1 MRRIAVSSVVISILI
16 VAVVVAASAAYT
28 GYQMSQYSAQVSAL
42 SSEVRSLNV
51 TIASQQQ
58 AIESQLGGLSSQQSA
73 LQSQLGGLSSQQ
85 SALQSQLSELRSSME
100 FPASAVDAT
109 GQQIVVYSM
118 PTHIVSLM
126 PSDTAII
133 FAVGAGPQVVGV
145 DKYSN
150 WPPYLSSLEANGT
163 IKNIGSGWYP
173 DPEVILST
181 RPDIVFGVSSVP
193 SNYALK
199 QQFAS
204 YGIPVVLLPDN
215 TIEDVVQSIY
225 TVGKLTGHEATA
237 QLLAENVTTELRFA
251 EDNVVGLNSTPT
263 ALIVWPSPIWV
274 AGNGTW
280 EDQMITAA
288 GGSNVFSNVSG
299 WEPVD
304 PEALLVEKPQ
314 VIIYTAGH
322 GEFNYTE
329 FMSTLYQELGPAAN
343 SVPAIANG
351 RVYAVTGAYNDW
363 LTEPGPFVGDGTILL
378 SVLIHPEAYGMNY
391 TAIPHVVSPETF
403 SLPVPSSLPV
413 ISTPNYVPAVSSP

>member
-1 MRRIAVSSVVISILI
+1 MRRKAISSVAVSLII
-16 VAVVVAASAAYT
+16 VAVVVASSAAYI
-28 GYQMSQYSAQVSAL
+28 GYQLNAYSAQVSELYSAV
-42 SSEVRSLNV
+42 SSLNR
-51 TIASQQQ
+51 TAASQASAISSIASQQQ
-58 AIESQLGGLSSQQSA
+58 SIQAQLSS
-73 LQSQLGGLSSQQ
+73 L
-85 SALQSQLSELRSSME
+85 ENSMK

-118 PTHIVSLM
+118 PTRVVSLM
-126 PSDTAII
+126 PSDTAIL

-145 DKYSN
+145 DEYSN
-150 WPPYLSSLEANGT
+150 WPPYLSALEANGT
-163 IKNIGSGWYP
+163 VKNVGSGWYP
-173 DPEVILST
+173 DPEVILSA

-199 QQFAS
+199 QQFAA

-215 TIEDVVQSIY
+215 TIEDVLQSIY
-225 TVGKLTGHEATA
+225 TAGRLTGHTGTA
-237 QLLAENVTTELRFA
+237 QLLAENVTAELSYA
-251 EDNVVGLNSTPT
+251 EDSTVGLNRTSA

-304 PEALLVEKPQ
+304 PEALLAARPQ

-322 GEFNYTE
+322 GQFNYTE
-329 FMSTLYQELGPAAN
+329 FMSTLYQELGPAAD

-351 RVYAVTGAYNDW
+351 RVYAVTGEYNDW
-363 LTEPGPFVGDGTILL
+363 LTEPGPFVGEGAILL
-378 SVLIHPEAYGMNY
+378 SVLLQPGAYGMNY
-391 TAIPHVVSPETF
+391 TSIPHVVSPETLK
-403 SLPVPSSLPV
+403 LPVPASVPV
-413 ISTPNYVPAVSSP
+413 ISTPQYAPVVSSP

>member
-1 MRRIAVSSVVISILI
+1 MRRKAISSIVISILI
-16 VAVVVAASAAYT
+16 VAVVVAASAAYI

-42 SSEVRSLNV
+42 STEVGSLNA
-51 TIASQQQ
+51 TIVSQQH
-58 AIESQLGGLSSQQSA
+58 AIESQLSGLSSQQNA
-73 LQSQLGGLSSQQ
+73 MQSQLN
-85 SALQSQLSELRSSME
+85 ELRSSME

-133 FAVGAGPQVVGV
+133 FAVGAGSQVVGV
-145 DKYSN
+145 DEYSN

-163 IKNIGSGWYP
+163 VKDIGSGWYP

-215 TIEDVVQSIY
+215 TVEDVIQSIY

-237 QLLAENVTTELRFA
+237 QALAENVTAQLRFA
-251 EDNVVGLNSTPT
+251 EDKVVGLNSTPT

-288 GGSNVFSNVSG
+288 GGSNAFSNVSG

-304 PEALLVEKPQ
+304 PEALIVEKPQ

-329 FMSTLYQELGPAAN
+329 FMSTLYQELGPAAD

-351 RVYAVTGAYNDW
+351 RVYAITGTYNDW

-391 TAIPHVVSPETF
+391 TSIPHVVSPETF

-413 ISTPNYVPAVSSP
+413 ISTPQYVPVVSSP

>member
-1 MRRIAVSSVVISILI
+1 MRRK
-16 VAVVVAASAAYT
+16 AASAMVVLTVIAVIAVVASSVYV
-28 GYQMSQYSAQVSAL
+28 GYQVSLYSSRISSLESSLQSLNRTLSAQASAL
-42 SSEVRSLNV
+42 SSLY
-51 TIASQQQ
+51 SQQQ
-58 AIESQLGGLSSQQSA
+58 SIEASLN
-73 LQSQLGGLSSQQ
+73 
-85 SALQSQLSELRSSME
+85 
-100 FPASAVDAT
+100 FPAVAVDAT

-118 PTHIVSLM
+118 PTRIVSLM
-126 PSDTAII
+126 PSDTALL

-150 WPPYLSSLEANGT
+150 WPPYLQALESNGT
-163 IKNIGSGWYP
+163 IKDIGSGWYP
-173 DPEVILST
+173 DPEVILSA

-199 QQFAS
+199 QQFAA

-237 QLLAENVTTELRFA
+237 QLLAENLTTELRFA
-251 EDNVVGLNSTPT
+251 ESRVVGLSPVPT

-280 EDQMITAA
+280 EDQMITVA
-288 GGSNVFSNVSG
+288 GGLNVFSNISG
-299 WEPVD
+299 WEPVN
-304 PEALLVEKPQ
+304 PEALLAEKPQ

-322 GEFNYTE
+322 GEFNYTK

>member
-1 MRRIAVSSVVISILI
+1 MKRVAASSIAVSILV
-16 VAVVVAASAAYT
+16 VAVVVVASAAYM
-28 GYQMSQYSAQVSAL
+28 GYWTSRYSAQVSTL
-42 SSEVRSLNV
+42 SAEVESLNA
-51 TIASQQQ
+51 TMASQLQ
-58 AIESQLGGLSSQQSA
+58 ALESQLNGLSSQQTA
-73 LQSQLGGLSSQQ
+73 LSDRLNELSGL
-85 SALQSQLSELRSSME
+85 ME

-118 PTHIVSLM
+118 PTRIVSLM
-126 PSDTAII
+126 PSDTEIL

-145 DKYSN
+145 DEYSN
-150 WPPYLSSLEANGT
+150 WPSYLSSLEANGT
-163 IKNIGSGWYP
+163 VKDIGSGWYP
-173 DPEVILST
+173 DPEVILSL
-181 RPDIVFGVSSVP
+181 RPDLVFGVSSVP

-204 YGIPVVLLPDN
+204 YGIPVVLLPDS
-215 TIEDVVQSIY
+215 TVEDVVQSIY
-225 TVGKLTGHEATA
+225 VVGRLTGHVAGA
-237 QLLAENVTTELRFA
+237 QSLAENVTSELRFA
-251 EDNVVGLNSTPT
+251 ESRVVGLSSTPT

-304 PEALLVEKPQ
+304 PEALLVAKPQ

-322 GEFNYTE
+322 GQLNYTE
-329 FMSTLYQELGPAAN
+329 FVSTLRQELGPAAD
-343 SVPAIANG
+343 SVPAIADG
-351 RVYAVTGAYNDW
+351 RVYAVVGEYNDW
-363 LTEPGPFVGDGTILL
+363 LTEPGPFVGYGAILL

-391 TAIPHVVSPETF
+391 TSIPHVVSPETF

-413 ISTPNYVPAVSSP
+413 ISTPQYVQAVSSP